1 MPATRRVQVQERQQ
15 LLQRLRTACER
26 GEAQGV
32 LSAMECLF
40 LWLVQADNNN
50 DENCRAVDLFVC
62 VEIPDTV
69 REALPEAV
77 QTLLADA
84 GGCLHDTHT
93 APEIARNFMS
103 TPDEL
108 LFRTRQLMGKPTC

>member
-1 MPATRRVQVQERQQ
+1 MPEVRREQVQERQE
-15 LLQRLRTACER
+15 LLQRLRAACGH

-32 LSAMECLF
+32 LYAMESLF
-40 LWLVQADNNN
+40 DWLVQANNNN

-62 VEIPDTV
+62 VEIPDTAKA
-69 REALPEAV
+69 ALPEAV
-77 QTLLADA
+77 QALLADA

-93 APEIARNFMS
+93 APETARNFMS

-108 LFRTRQLMGKPTC
+108 LFRTRQLMGKPTH